1 MTDTIKA
8 NPSPI
13 KKKSASLPEIIL
25 ALRDWLRYL
34 LKNWYWILVFGLA
47 GAAIGFWYAKS
58 QKPVYSATTT
68 FVLET
73 GDKGGGFSQYAGI
86 ASMMGI
92 DLGGGGGGIF
102 QGENILE
109 LYKSRTMISKTL
121 LSEVTIQDK
130 KQMLLDRYIQWNN
143 LRAGWQK
150 PALKDIRFNAAN
162 TYANPWQQLIHDSIL
177 SQIVKDISQNSL
189 LVSKPDKKL
198 NIIHVTVKS
207 GDELFAK
214 AFNELL
220 VQNVNEFYFLTK
232 TKKSLN
238 NIAILQQK
246 TDSVRA
252 LMTSSIA
259 RVAQT
264 VDATPNLNPT
274 RQTQR
279 IVPLQ
284 NSQANAK
291 INETILSQLIQ
302 NLELSKMALQKET
315 PLIQVV
321 DQPILPLDI
330 DPRLGKLLGL
340 IIGGLAGGVLIVLVL
355 IGNRYFRIILG
366 N

>member
-1 MTDTIKA
+1 M
-8 NPSPI
+8 
-13 KKKSASLPEIIL
+13 
-25 ALRDWLRYL
+25 
-34 LKNWYWILVFGLA
+34 
-47 GAAIGFWYAKS
+47 
-58 QKPVYSATTT
+58 
-68 FVLET
+68 
-73 GDKGGGFSQYAGI
+73 
-86 ASMMGI
+86 
-92 DLGGGGGGIF
+92 
-102 QGENILE
+102 
-109 LYKSRTMISKTL
+109 
-121 LSEVTIQDK
+121 
-130 KQMLLDRYIQWNN
+130 
-143 LRAGWQK
+143 
-150 PALKDIRFNAAN
+150 
-162 TYANPWQQLIHDSIL
+162 
-177 SQIVKDISQNSL
+177 KDISQNSL